1 MNKYPSEPGFKGDA
15 ETSREAAEAM
25 QSKCGRLQQIA
36 FCHIRAAGA
45 SGYTADELA
54 EAMGMDRWTVQPR
67 TSELKAKGL
76 IVDSGQ
82 RRRNVTGKRA
92 VVWTLPEYKQEQ
104 AA

>member
-15 ETSREAAEAM
+15 DTGREAAEAM
-25 QSKCGRLQQIA
+25 QSHCGRLQRMA
-36 FCHIRAAGA
+36 LAHIRGAAA
-45 SGYTADELA
+45 NGYTADELA
-54 EAMGMDRWTVQPR
+54 AAMGMDRWAVQPR

-76 IVDSGQ
+76 IVDSGM

>member
-15 ETSREAAEAM
+15 DTGREAANDM
-25 QSKCGRLQQIA
+25 LSKCGRLQQLA
-36 FCHIRAAGA
+36 LTAIRAAGYA
-45 SGYTADELA
+45 GYTADELA
-54 EAMGMDRWTVQPR
+54 MALSLDRWTIQPR

-76 IVDSGQ
+76 IVDSGL

-92 VVWTLPEYKQEQ
+92 VVWTTPEFKRED